1 VLAILERV
9 LELGSLA
16 LGSSSLAMAVEYF
29 EGFLG
34 GCFFF
39 GYSPPFLDG
48 HMLAILVDILN

>member
-1 VLAILERV
+1 
-9 LELGSLA
+9 
-16 LGSSSLAMAVEYF
+16 MAVEYF

-34 GCFFF
+34 GVFFF